1 MDSFYWRG
9 AEGPCLASYLSNG
22 NVQVHSLPSLRP
34 LLTADLVPLAELN
47 FQSNKPANLVDPMV
61 NIWAHQIFASEDAG
75 RYAPKPPDVVHI
87 LFESHPLGIDVY
99 QSAKHQR
106 LTQFSG
112 LVHRSLLLLGLHS
125 LPLPLGTTST
135 NVFFYSFR
143 FFFFV
148 FFLTGS
154 VAISDSATTA
164 TACICARR
172 PKSESSPFLRRL
184 RTFSPLICRS
194 LGFFFKMTSFRWTS
208 KFHPTGLA
216 LKKKLLR
223 IDVDFF
229 FLVCAPTQIQP
240 ERTDGRT
247 VPTLRD
253 ARTAQGRPRRF
264 AHPRPLRRRRPR
276 PRPRRTMSVL
286 RLFSTVIVLRSKKYA
301 SLIQPKPDRAI
312 AT

>member
-216 LKKKLLR
+216 LKKNCFVSMLT
-223 IDVDFF
+223 FF
-229 FLVCAPTQIQP
+229 FSSV
-240 ERTDGRT
+240 
-247 VPTLRD
+247 
-253 ARTAQGRPRRF
+253 RPRRSN
-264 AHPRPLRRRRPR
+264 LNEL
-276 PRPRRTMSVL
+276 MGE
-286 RLFSTVIVLRSKKYA
+286 LFLPCEMPEPPKEGLGA
-301 SLIQPKPDRAI
+301 SLIRGLFGGGVRVLDREELCQFFGFFRPWLFSDQRNTPLLYSQNQI
-312 AT
+312 EP